1 MSAIS
6 FLLIFFSGKSSWLDS
21 LEGEASI
28 IATPFYWVADLP
40 SRFSGWL
47 STSTTSRF
55 ELTQHIESLEAEVLL
70 LKAKNQ
76 RMAAL
81 AAENVRLRELLNSSA
96 LVDEKVRIAE
106 LVGVSPDP
114 LHHEIIINKGAND
127 GLYIGLPV
135 LDAQGLMGQVIKVEA
150 KQSRVLLITDA
161 THAIPVIVNR
171 NGVRSIAEGVGRLQ
185 ELSLRFVAQSTDIK
199 VGDLLVSSGM
209 GGHFPAG
216 YPVGVVASIQ
226 NDPGQ
231 PFLSV
236 RLKPSAQLDRSRY
249 VLLAFKRNARL
260 PSSVDSTE
268 SP

>member
-1 MSAIS
+1 M
-6 FLLIFFSGKSSWLDS
+6 
-21 LEGEASI
+21 SI

-40 SRFSGWL
+40 TRFSNWM
-47 STSTTSRF
+47 STSTKSRSQ
-55 ELTQHIESLEAEVLL
+55 LAHDIESLEAEVLL

-114 LHHEIIINKGAND
+114 LHHEVIINKGAD
-127 GLYIGLPV
+127 EGLYVGLPV

-161 THAIPVIVNR
+161 SHAIPVIVNR

-249 VLLAFKRNARL
+249 VLLAFKRTLEEQAG
-260 PSSVDSTE
+260 SAVISDSPAE
-268 SP
+268 NP